1 MGDAISNEGVMIMR
15 KKNGTAGYLFFLP
28 GFLFFSVF
36 ILYPLIRNFLYSFY
50 DFRLTDLNHLEFIG
64 LGNYRHVFQDHVFW
78 ISLKN
83 IFIYGIISVPGQM
96 VLGFLVAYALY
107 QNRPGT
113 KTFRVLF
120 FLPVIT
126 SWVVASLIFKFVFT
140 DQGYLNYFIMDVLH
154 FTDKTISWL
163 SDPGKAMMVVSFLGI
178 WKGVGWAMVIY
189 MAALQ
194 GVPKD
199 QYEAASLDGC
209 NAWQQIRHIT
219 LPSIRSTTF
228 FIQMMLIIG
237 AFNVFTSIYLITDG
251 GPLHQTEVMLTRMY
265 QKAFTEYD
273 LGYASALSYVFAVII
288 AGLTFLQFR
297 LNKQE

>member
-1 MGDAISNEGVMIMR
+1 MR

-64 LGNYRHVFQDHVFW
+64 LGNYRYVFQDPVFW
-78 ISLKN
+78 TSLRN
-83 IFIYGIISVPGQM
+83 IFLYGIISVPGQM
-96 VLGFLVAYALY
+96 ILGFLVAYALY
-107 QNRPGT
+107 QNRLGS

-154 FTDKTISWL
+154 LTDSTISWL

-209 NAWQQIRHIT
+209 NAWQQIRYIT

>member
-1 MGDAISNEGVMIMR
+1 MR

-64 LGNYRHVFQDHVFW
+64 LGNYRYVFQDPVFW
-78 ISLKN
+78 TSLRN
-83 IFIYGIISVPGQM
+83 IFLYGIISVPGQM
-96 VLGFLVAYALY
+96 ILGFLVAYALY
-107 QNRPGT
+107 QNRPGS

-154 FTDKTISWL
+154 LTDSTINWL

-209 NAWQQIRHIT
+209 NAWQQIRYIT

>member
-1 MGDAISNEGVMIMR
+1 MR

-64 LGNYRHVFQDHVFW
+64 LGNYRYVFQDPVFW
-78 ISLKN
+78 TSLRN
-83 IFIYGIISVPGQM
+83 IFLYGIISVPGQM
-96 VLGFLVAYALY
+96 ILGFLVAYALY
-107 QNRPGT
+107 QNRPGS

-154 FTDKTISWL
+154 LTDSTISWL

-209 NAWQQIRHIT
+209 NAWQQIRYIT

>member
-1 MGDAISNEGVMIMR
+1 MR

-64 LGNYRHVFQDHVFW
+64 LGNYRYVFQDPVFW
-78 ISLKN
+78 TSLRN
-83 IFIYGIISVPGQM
+83 IFLYGIISVPGQM
-96 VLGFLVAYALY
+96 ILGFLVAYALY
-107 QNRPGT
+107 QNRPGS

-154 FTDKTISWL
+154 LTESTISWL

-209 NAWQQIRHIT
+209 NAWQQIRYIT

>member
-1 MGDAISNEGVMIMR
+1 MR
-15 KKNGTAGYLFFLP
+15 KKNGAAGYLFFLP
-28 GFLFFSVF
+28 GFLFFALF
-36 ILYPLIRNFLYSFY
+36 ILYPLIRNLIYSFY
-50 DFRLTDLNHLEFIG
+50 DFRLTNINHLEFVG
-64 LGNYRHVFQDHVFW
+64 LDNYKHVFGDEVFW
-78 ISLKN
+78 ISIRN

-96 VLGFLVAYALY
+96 ILGFLVAYALY

-113 KTFRVLF
+113 KTFRVLY

-126 SWVVASLIFKFVFT
+126 SWVVASLIFKYVFADQGFLNYAITDILHLT
-140 DQGYLNYFIMDVLH
+140 DQ
-154 FTDKTISWL
+154 TISWL
-163 SDPGKAMMVVSFLGI
+163 SEPGKALIVIGALGI

-199 QYEAASLDGC
+199 QYEATSLDGC
-209 NAWQQIRHIT
+209 NAWNQIRYIT
-219 LPSIRSTTF
+219 LPSIRNTTF

-237 AFNVFTSIYLITDG
+237 AFNVFTSVYLVTNG
-251 GPLHQTEVMLTRMY
+251 GPMHQTEVMLTRMY
-265 QKAFTEYD
+265 QKAFSEYD

-288 AGLTFLQFR
+288 AGLTAVQFR

>member
-1 MGDAISNEGVMIMR
+1 MR
-15 KKNGTAGYLFFLP
+15 KKNGVAGYLFFLP

-36 ILYPLIRNFLYSFY
+36 ILYPLIRNFIYSFY
-50 DFRLTDLNHLEFIG
+50 DFRLSDLNHLEFIG
-64 LGNYRHVFQDHVFW
+64 LGNYVNVFSDPVFW

-83 IFIYGIISVPGQM
+83 IVIYGLISVPGQM
-96 VLGFLVAYALY
+96 IIGFFVAYALHR
-107 QNRPGT
+107 NGFGT
-113 KTFRVLF
+113 KTFRVLY

-140 DQGYLNYFIMDVLH
+140 DQGYLNYFIMDKLH
-154 FTDKTISWL
+154 LTDTTVHWL
-163 SDPGKAMMVVSFLGI
+163 SDPNKALIVVGLLGI
-178 WKGVGWAMVIY
+178 WKGIGWVMVIY

-194 GVPKD
+194 GVPVD

-209 NAWQQIRHIT
+209 NTWNKIRYIT
-219 LPSIRSTTF
+219 LPAIRSTTF

-273 LGYASALSYVFAVII
+273 LGYASALSYVFAIII
-288 AGLTFLQFR
+288 AILTFIQFR
-297 LNKQE
+297 LNKVD

>member
-1 MGDAISNEGVMIMR
+1 MR
-15 KKNGTAGYLFFLP
+15 KKNGAAGYLFFLP
-28 GFLFFSVF
+28 GFLFFALF
-36 ILYPLIRNFLYSFY
+36 ILYPLIRNLIYSFY
-50 DFRLTDLNHLEFIG
+50 DFRLTNINHLEFVG
-64 LGNYRHVFQDHVFW
+64 WDNYKHVFGDEVFW
-78 ISLKN
+78 ISIRN

-96 VLGFLVAYALY
+96 ILGFLVAYALY

-113 KTFRVLF
+113 KTFRVLY

-126 SWVVASLIFKFVFT
+126 SWVVASLIFKYVFA
-140 DQGYLNYFIMDVLH
+140 DQGFLNYAITDILH
-154 FTDKTISWL
+154 LTDRTISWL
-163 SDPGKAMMVVSFLGI
+163 SEPGKALIVIGALGI

-209 NAWQQIRHIT
+209 NAWNQIRYIT
-219 LPSIRSTTF
+219 LPSIRNTTF

-237 AFNVFTSIYLITDG
+237 AFNVFTSVYLITNG

-265 QKAFTEYD
+265 QKAFSEYD

-288 AGLTFLQFR
+288 AGLTAVQFR

>member
-1 MGDAISNEGVMIMR
+1 MR
-15 KKNGTAGYLFFLP
+15 KKNGVAGYLFFLP
-28 GFLFFSVF
+28 GFLFFAVF
-36 ILYPLIRNFLYSFY
+36 ILYPLIRNFIYSFY
-50 DFRLTDLNHLEFIG
+50 DFRLSDLNHLEFIG
-64 LGNYRHVFQDHVFW
+64 LGNYVNVFSDPVFW

-83 IFIYGIISVPGQM
+83 IVIYGLISVPGQM
-96 VLGFLVAYALY
+96 IIGFFVAYALHR
-107 QNRPGT
+107 NGFGT
-113 KTFRVLF
+113 KTFRVLY

-140 DQGYLNYFIMDVLH
+140 DQGFLNYFIMDKLH
-154 FTDKTISWL
+154 LTDTTINWL
-163 SDPGKAMMVVSFLGI
+163 SDPNKALIVVGLLGI
-178 WKGVGWAMVIY
+178 WKGIGWVMVIY

-194 GVPKD
+194 GVPVD

-209 NAWQQIRHIT
+209 NTWNKIRYIT
-219 LPSIRSTTF
+219 LPAIRSTTF

-273 LGYASALSYVFAVII
+273 LGYASALSYVFAIII
-288 AGLTFLQFR
+288 AILTFIQFR
-297 LNKQE
+297 LNKAD